1 MRAQQNSAGQGPPGY
16 GGYGP
21 PPGGYGPPPGPGGYG
36 PPPGP
41 GGYGP
46 PPGPGGYGPPGHG
59 SGFGGPGFA
68 APPGAP
74 QGGSKTDQLAV
85 AGLICSILG
94 IVGAI
99 LNGISGLFG
108 ACCVL
113 CTVGA
118 TILGIVV
125 LIPSVAGVVMGGM
138 SVSRINKNPEAL
150 SGKGMA
156 IAALV
161 LGAIATLGA
170 LAEIVLPWLGMA
182 CFAASGAASSP

>member
-1 MRAQQNSAGQGPPGY
+1 MQAQQNSAGQGPPGY

-46 PPGPGGYGPPGHG
+46 PGHG
-59 SGFGGPGFA
+59 SGFGAPGGFH

-74 QGGSKTDQLAV
+74 QGGPKTDQLAV
-85 AGLICSILG
+85 AGLICGILG
-94 IVGAI
+94 LVGAI

-125 LIPSVAGVVMGGM
+125 LIPSVAAVVMGGM

-156 IAALV
+156 IAALI
-161 LGAIATLGA
+161 LGGVATLAA
-170 LAEIVLPWLGMA
+170 LAEIVLPWLGIA
-182 CFAASGAASSP
+182 CFAASGAAGSP

>member
-1 MRAQQNSAGQGPPGY
+1 
-16 GGYGP
+16 
-21 PPGGYGPPPGPGGYG
+21 
-36 PPPGP
+36 
-41 GGYGP
+41 
-46 PPGPGGYGPPGHG
+46 
-59 SGFGGPGFA
+59 
-68 APPGAP
+68 
-74 QGGSKTDQLAV
+74 
-85 AGLICSILG
+85 
-94 IVGAI
+94 
-99 LNGISGLFG
+99 
-108 ACCVL
+108 VL